1 MKIQIIN
8 EHKIIFLIIFL
19 LLALNLTSL
28 LGIANQFLF
37 IRVGLGLLTMFFV
50 SGYLF
55 QATLLPKRN
64 ALSLSER
71 FVLSFGLSIAIIP
84 PLSVFINLS
93 QWGMRYE
100 TVTIGYLVV
109 ILLLYFISLFRKYS
123 LPKEERFRFDITIN
137 PKRTWSGLTPTSR
150 KLLQFFIAATSI
162 GLLTGII
169 IFTIPRSDQY
179 FTEFFLLGQN
189 GRAQEYPNQVLIG
202 ESINIIVGISNQEKI
217 TGNYRVEIRQGE
229 TSLSQTGPYF
239 LQQGQE
245 IQDTIKFTPQFAGN
259 NVEIRFL
266 LFRDLAV
273 DPYRQLS
280 LYLNVIEP
288 KP

>member
-1 MKIQIIN
+1 MKIQINN

-19 LLALNLTSL
+19 LVALNLTGLS
-28 LGIANQFLF
+28 GIANQFLL
-37 IRVGLGLLTMFFV
+37 IRVGLGLMTMFFV

-55 QATLLPKRN
+55 QAALLPKRN
-64 ALSLSER
+64 AVSLSER
-71 FVLSFGLSIAIIP
+71 LILSFGLSIAIIP
-84 PLSVFINLS
+84 PLAVLINLS

-100 TVTIGYLVV
+100 TVTIGYLFV

-123 LPKEERFRFDITIN
+123 LPKEERSRFDIAIN
-137 PKRTWSGLTPTSR
+137 PKRTWSGLTATSR
-150 KLLQFFIAATSI
+150 KLGKLFIAATSI
-162 GLLTGII
+162 GLLTGIF

-189 GRAQEYPNQVLIG
+189 GRAQEYPNQVLLG
-202 ESINIIVGISNQEKI
+202 ESINIVVGISNQEKI
-217 TGNYRVEIRQGE
+217 AGNYRVEIQQGE

-239 LQQGQE
+239 LQKGQE
-245 IQDTIKFTPQFAGN
+245 IQDIIQFTPQSAGN

-266 LFRDLAV
+266 LFLDSGV
-273 DPYRQLS
+273 SPYRQLS

-288 KP
+288 ES